1 MTPGAEFNKMT
12 KRRVIRLIAAITAVV
27 LLTWLFVWFPEI
39 SEELDG
45 ESISRWVKSAG
56 YWGPVLIIALMTF
69 AIVATPIPSA
79 PIALASGAAY
89 GHYLG
94 TLYVLIGA
102 ELGALIA
109 FTLARIL
116 GRDVLKRWFGDAVD
130 SGWLG
135 SQNALMSAVFA
146 SRLLPFVSFDLV
158 SYAAG
163 LSSLLFWRFALATLV
178 GIVPASFLLAHF
190 GDEAAS
196 GETWRATW
204 AALIIGLFVLI
215 PIFLTF
221 VRKQK
226 TQDLSGDNFL

>member
-1 MTPGAEFNKMT
+1 MPTKTSGTRKIIHLFVAIFVGA
-12 KRRVIRLIAAITAVV
+12 LIV
-27 LLTWLFVWFPEI
+27 WLFLRFPEVSQKI
-39 SEELDG
+39 SA
-45 ESISRWVKSAG
+45 ESIIGWVESAG
-56 YWGPVLIIALMTF
+56 YWGPVLIISLMTF

-89 GHYLG
+89 GHFLG
-94 TLYVLIGA
+94 TVYVLIGA

-109 FTLARIL
+109 FSLARIL
-116 GRDVLKRWFGDAVD
+116 GRDVLKRWFGEVID

-135 SQNALMSAVFA
+135 SQNALMVAVFS

-163 LSSLLFWRFALATLV
+163 LSSLRFWRFALATLV

-204 AALIIGLFVLI
+204 AALVIGLFVLI
-215 PIFLTF
+215 PIIATYLRT
-221 VRKQK
+221 RK
-226 TQDLSGDNFL
+226 THDRSSGSSHS